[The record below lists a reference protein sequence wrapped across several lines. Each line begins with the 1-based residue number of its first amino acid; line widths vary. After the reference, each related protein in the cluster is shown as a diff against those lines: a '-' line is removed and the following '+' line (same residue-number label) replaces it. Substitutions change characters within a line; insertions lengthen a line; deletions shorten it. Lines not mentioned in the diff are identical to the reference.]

1 MEKLR
6 AKELR
11 TKGLKEIRTILKD
24 LKKQLMKFNNQI
36 KTGTPPEKPG
46 EVKKTKKSIARIL
59 TILREKEIEKNKNKN
74 KAKTETKNKQVK
86 EEKPKKKSTNN
97 EDKKKKQ

>member
-1 MEKLR
+1 MAKQK

-11 TKGLKEIRTILKD
+11 AKSINEIRIVLKD

-46 EVKKTKKSIARIL
+46 EVKKTKKTIARIL
-59 TILREKEIEKNKNKN
+59 TILREREIEAQKKSSK
-74 KAKTETKNKQVK
+74 KTKIPITKKIK
-86 EEKPKKKSTNN
+86 TSEEKEKI
-97 EDKKKKQ
+97 KQ